1 MEILTMH
8 NKRLVNIH
16 KMGTQVSNQHLLIE
30 DMNAAE
36 SVITFFSYET
46 PIYEVVVENLE
57 DFDGKAHTI
66 SRIRSFEFYNYM
78 RIFFPQFFDKSW
90 DSITLSAMTKR
101 YITFSCNKEK
111 MLKLAFDRE
120 RKYIDSLYKEKDPKI
135 MCDMLEYLIENTTG
149 VHYDIATKSI
159 IKKD

>member
-1 MEILTMH
+1 MH
-8 NKRLVNIH
+8 KKRLVNIH
-16 KMGTQVSNQHLLIE
+16 KMGTQVSNQHMLIE
-30 DMNAAE
+30 DIDACK

-46 PIYEVVVENLE
+46 PIYEVKIDEEYNL
-57 DFDGKAHTI
+57 ATI
-66 SRIRSFEFYNYM
+66 TSFEFYNYM

-111 MLKLAFDRE
+111 MIMKAFERE
-120 RKYIDSLYKEKDPKI
+120 HKYIESIYREKDPKT

-159 IKKD
+159 KED